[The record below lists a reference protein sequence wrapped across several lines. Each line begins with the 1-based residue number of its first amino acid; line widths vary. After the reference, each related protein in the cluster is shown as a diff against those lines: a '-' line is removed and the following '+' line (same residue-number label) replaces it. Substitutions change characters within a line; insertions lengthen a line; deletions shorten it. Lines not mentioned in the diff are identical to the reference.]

1 MSNTPTARE
10 AARQAVRAKLA
21 GLAPGQTGINL
32 ADEVADAAYFAAYP
46 ILTDTWFA
54 EFNGLRDRILTE
66 AADITRA
73 LRQPINAN
81 DDPAGFVVDLLLAHG
96 RNPAARTT
104 QEG

>member
-46 ILTDTWFA
+46 ILTDTWLA

-66 AADITRA
+66 AIGLLREHDGDEWWFDTRDRDA
-73 LRQPINAN
+73 AI
-81 DDPAGFVVDLLLAHG
+81 GLLA
-96 RNPAARTT
+96 AARTN
-104 QEG
+104 QES

>member
-1 MSNTPTARE
+1 MSNIPTARE

-46 ILTDTWFA
+46 ILTDTWLA

-66 AADITRA
+66 AAEWIRNGDLETLWWDIRDRDIATR
-73 LRQPINAN
+73 
-81 DDPAGFVVDLLLAHG
+81 LLLTT
-96 RNPAARTT
+96 RTN
-104 QEG
+104 QES

>member
-1 MSNTPTARE
+1 MSNTPTACE

-66 AADITRA
+66 AAALIREHRGDMDDDVPWFDTRDRDHA
-73 LRQPINAN
+73 A
-81 DDPAGFVVDLLLAHG
+81 ALLLA
-96 RNPAARTT
+96 ARTN
-104 QEG
+104 QES